1 MAVND
6 TKLRTLRV
14 MQILHDRTD
23 ENHILNAT
31 DITNI
36 LENEFGMKTD
46 RRTIYSEIDTLQTF
60 GLDIIQKKGKT
71 PGYYLA
77 DRQFELPELKLL
89 VDTVQSAKFLTEKKS
104 RELIRKL
111 EHFCSRYEAE
121 QLTRQV
127 VIINRPKTNNET
139 IYYNVDYIHTA
150 IHENKKISFQYANWT
165 PKKEMCLKRN
175 GAYYVVS
182 PWALTWDDENYYLV
196 AYEEQSDMIKHYRVD
211 KMQSMSVIEEARL
224 GKESFEDFNMADFA
238 KKTFGM
244 YGGHDMDVILLCKNE
259 LAGVVLDRF
268 GKDVWM
274 MPVDDKSFKV
284 RVKVSVSPQFFG
296 WLTGI
301 GAEMQ
306 ILGPEEVKEE
316 YAQYLRKILQNY

>member
-196 AYEEQSDMIKHYRVD
+196 AYDEQSDMIKHYRVD
-211 KMQSMSVIEEARL
+211 KMQSMSVVEEARL
-224 GKESFEDFNMADFA
+224 GKECFENFNMADFA

-244 YGGHDMDVILLCKNE
+244 FGGHDTDVVLLCKNE

-268 GKDVWM
+268 GKDIWM
-274 MPVDDKSFKV
+274 MPADEHSFKV
-284 RVKVSVSPQFFG
+284 HVKVTVSRQFFG

-301 GAEMQ
+301 GEEMQ
-306 ILGPEEVKEE
+306 IVGPESVKEE
-316 YAQYLRKILQNY
+316 YSEYLKKILNRY